1 MHDAREQMIEQQIRS
16 WHVLDENVLS
26 ILRKVPRE
34 HFVPQ
39 DYLALSFADAEIPLP
54 GAQHMLRPSII
65 GRVLQALRP
74 QASHQVLQIGA
85 GSGYLTACL
94 AETCRHVQALEIIPE
109 LVELSSSRLRT
120 LGISHAEVVQAD
132 ATQHRSAE
140 TFDLIAIT
148 AALPQEDT
156 RYRDWLKIGGRL
168 FLIVGRAPVMEAQL
182 IHRMSEREWHIE
194 SLFETVVDP
203 LIYPSEITQFVF

>member
-16 WHVLDENVLS
+16 WHVLDENVLN

-39 DYLALSFADAEIPLP
+39 QYLALSFADAEIPLP
-54 GAQHMLRPSII
+54 GAQHMLRPSIV
-65 GRVLQALRP
+65 GRLLQALQP

-85 GSGYLTACL
+85 GSGYVTACL

-109 LVELSSSRLRT
+109 LAELSNSKLRT
-120 LGISHAEVVQAD
+120 LSVNNAKVIQAD
-132 ATQHRSAE
+132 ATQHATAE
-140 TFDLIAIT
+140 SFDLIAIT
-148 AALPQEDT
+148 AALPRKDT